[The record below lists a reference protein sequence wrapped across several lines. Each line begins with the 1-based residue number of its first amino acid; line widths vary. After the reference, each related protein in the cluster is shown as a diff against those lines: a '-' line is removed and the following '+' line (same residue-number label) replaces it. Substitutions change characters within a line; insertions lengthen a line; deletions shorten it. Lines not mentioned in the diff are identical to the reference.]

1 MERVTSATQPIIRL
15 FHFPPFPPVPE
26 GVKIIPFKDFRE
38 HGTRVVGEDKIERDG
53 LGIPTIA
60 LMNKDKKK
68 KAKSMN
74 ATMNGSLKKEWWEN
88 WEASSESFL
97 VRGPYD
103 PTLNRVDRFHQA
115 TTEFAKY
122 HPMHPYQHLA
132 QLWAVFR
139 AYAGVD
145 VLDTQKAAAAA
156 DEVSDDEYEDG
167 DADSTFATQEMP
179 ADAGSPPVAQPGTS
193 VRPETKDKTTAFL
206 DNPAQSIKIFL
217 SSHMHDRGSSPVCQ
231 SVIMNAMLTYSP
243 SWPRIRPCW

>member
-88 WEASSESFL
+88 WEASGESVL

-103 PTLNRVDRFHQA
+103 PYVFFGGTNSFKIAYHVSRTLNRVDRFYQA

-122 HPMHPYQHLA
+122 MFPL
-132 QLWAVFR
+132 
-139 AYAGVD
+139 
-145 VLDTQKAAAAA
+145 
-156 DEVSDDEYEDG
+156 
-167 DADSTFATQEMP
+167 
-179 ADAGSPPVAQPGTS
+179 
-193 VRPETKDKTTAFL
+193 
-206 DNPAQSIKIFL
+206 
-217 SSHMHDRGSSPVCQ
+217 
-231 SVIMNAMLTYSP
+231 
-243 SWPRIRPCW
+243 

>member
-88 WEASSESFL
+88 WEASGESVL

-103 PTLNRVDRFHQA
+103 PYVFLVVLTRLNCLPRLQNPQSRRSLSSSNHRVRKVYVPTL
-115 TTEFAKY
+115 
-122 HPMHPYQHLA
+122 
-132 QLWAVFR
+132 
-139 AYAGVD
+139 
-145 VLDTQKAAAAA
+145 TQ
-156 DEVSDDEYEDG
+156 
-167 DADSTFATQEMP
+167 F
-179 ADAGSPPVAQPGTS
+179 AGSWISQVPPHAPLSTS
-193 VRPETKDKTTAFL
+193 CAALGCGMYPSFAGFIQRGPDRIVV
-206 DNPAQSIKIFL
+206 QSL
-217 SSHMHDRGSSPVCQ
+217 CWCRRTG
-231 SVIMNAMLTYSP
+231 YSKGRCRRRR
-243 SWPRIRPCW
+243 SLG